1 MERRDVLAIVLL
13 VALGLVGLSVFLH
26 FYTQAF
32 PAASLDFKL
41 SREDAYRAAQN
52 YLEGQGHNPEGYESA
67 QVFSWAQ
74 MSQIFLEQTLGL
86 EETNRLAR
94 DWVSIWSWRVRW
106 FKPLEKEEYRVEL
119 DPGGRVVGFDHRILE
134 SDEGASLDQDAARD
148 IASRFLRESQGFNLA
163 EYELIEQSTKERK
176 ARVDHTYS
184 YRKRG
189 FTVGDDG
196 HYRLTVVVK
205 GDQLGAFREGVK
217 VPESFSRN
225 YAEIRSRADLLTSSF
240 GVFWVAL
247 AVAALVIL
255 LQFYRKGLLDWQPG
269 LVIGGLV
276 VIASIVGVINS
287 LPLILYSFNTTQSYA
302 AFMAMMLAV
311 MVLISVLQGGVIAS
325 VGTSGNAVG
334 RQTLHG
340 GLLSPL
346 GRIRFG
352 GILSRG
358 FLRST
363 LVGYGIAGGMIGY
376 ITIFYLI
383 GTRYFGLYAPAD
395 VSDYNNAFSTVLPW
409 IYPLLAGLTAATLE
423 EFFFRL
429 LAISLLVRWLKRPWL
444 AVLISAVVWAFLHSN
459 YPVEPIYMRGI
470 ELIPVGILFGVAFL
484 RFGIWA
490 PIIAHY
496 AYNAFL
502 TAFPMIKS
510 SSLYFQVSGI
520 AITAILLLPAIP
532 ALVAVL
538 MGRSRDEAEEPQE
551 ADIPQPVETP
561 EAPKVDVLPDDID
574 HEDQDE
580 APPCKDLSAYI
591 PGRRELMIACVLAAV
606 GLLMMIGFRTERF
619 GARTLSMSVT
629 RSEAVETAEAFCLEV
644 GFDTQDCRRS
654 VKYQSYVGSDDFV
667 HLVRQAGVARA
678 DSLMYENTGP
688 WLWNVRWFK
697 ALEKEEIVVGV
708 DATGNRVLYFDHK
721 LPESKPGSEMEVD
734 SARGLAEVFAAS
746 RFGKV
751 LNDQDRYKLLEA
763 ESEKREARLD
773 HNFVWERV
781 DQKVDDGE
789 FRVEIRVQGD
799 EVGRLLLRYKAPEAF
814 LRDLKEKTARDVI
827 AILVPVLLVIATLT
841 MGVIYFFRAY
851 RDGLVVWRFPLL
863 AGLAMAGIT
872 VVNRINGL
880 PTFYQGYNTSESMG
894 TFLGGQAIALLMGT
908 VFGGLAL
915 AVALAL
921 LLALYRSRFPDEMA
935 PDRWLSTLPLRKGN
949 ARFWAGTLVL
959 ALAFASCRSGVG
971 QLAVFVRYNW
981 FLEYL
986 TPGGYALDRVNYYL
1000 ICLSGITDGIYAFL
1014 MPLLVMTLI
1023 LIWLKMMRKEWVVIL
1038 ALGLAATV
1046 LPAATKGESLEHF
1059 ALLLGTSLVGFLPIL
1074 YLIVRVIRFN
1084 LMAYMIGSWAG
1095 RVVFGPGLAF
1105 FQETTIA
1112 SVKIDAA
1119 ILLLIGLTPLIL
1131 PLIAWLRGRRSA
1143 SP

>member
-1 MERRDVLAIVLL
+1 MQKRDILAILVV
-13 VALGLVGLSVFLH
+13 VALGLVGLGIFH
-26 FYTQAF
+26 NYYKEAF

-41 SREDAYRAAQN
+41 SREDAYRTAQN

-67 QVFSWAQ
+67 QVFSWSQ

-119 DPGGRVVGFDHRILE
+119 DPGGRVVGFDHGILE

-205 GDQLGAFREGVK
+205 GDQVGSFREGVK

-225 YAEIRSRADLLTSSF
+225 YAEIRSRADQLTSSF

-276 VIASIVGVINS
+276 VIASIVGAINS

-311 MVLISVLQGGVIAS
+311 MVLISLLQGGVIAS
-325 VGTSGNAVG
+325 VGTSGNALG

-363 LVGYGIAGGMIGY
+363 FVGYGIAGGMLGY

-510 SSLYFQVSGI
+510 SSVYFQVSGV
-520 AITAILLLPAIP
+520 AVTAILLLPAIP

-561 EAPKVDVLPDDID
+561 EAPKVDLSP
-574 HEDQDE
+574 EDVDQESPDE
-580 APPCKDLSAYI
+580 APPCKDLSAYV
-591 PGRRELMIACVLAAV
+591 PGRRELLIACVLAAI
-606 GLLMMIGFRTERF
+606 GLLMTIGFRTERF

-629 RSEAVETAEAFCLEV
+629 RSEAVETAEAFCLEA
-644 GFDTQDCRRS
+644 GFDTQGYRRS
-654 VKYQSYVGSDDFV
+654 VRYQSYVGSENFV

-688 WLWNVRWFK
+688 WMWNVRWFK
-697 ALEKEEIVVGV
+697 ALEKEEIQVGV
-708 DATGNRVLYFDHK
+708 DAAGGRVLYFDHK
-721 LPESKPGSEMEVD
+721 LPESRPGPEMEAD
-734 SARGLAEVFAAS
+734 SARALAETFVAEHLGRLVS
-746 RFGKV
+746 
-751 LNDQDRYKLLEA
+751 NQDRYKLLEA
-763 ESEKREARLD
+763 QSEKREDRLD

-781 DQKVDDGE
+781 DQKVGDGE

-799 EVGRLLLRYKAPEAF
+799 EVGRLLLRYKAPEVF
-814 LRDLKEKTARDVI
+814 LRDLREKTTRDVI
-827 AILVPVLLVIATLT
+827 GTIIPVLVVIGTLIL
-841 MGVIYFFRAY
+841 GVIYFFRAY
-851 RDGLVVWRFPLL
+851 RDGLLTWRFPVL

-872 VVNRINGL
+872 VVKKINAFPAFFHG
-880 PTFYQGYNTSESMG
+880 FNTSEGMG
-894 TFLGGQAIALLMGT
+894 TFLGGEAISLLMGA
-908 VFGGLAL
+908 VFAGLAL
-915 AVALAL
+915 AVAFAL

-935 PDRWLSTLPLRKGN
+935 PDRWLSPLPFRIGD
-949 ARFWAGTLVL
+949 ARFWTGTLVL
-959 ALAFASCRSGVG
+959 ALAFAAYRFGAA
-971 QLAVFVRYNW
+971 QLALFVRYNW

-986 TPGGYALDRVNYYL
+986 TPGGYAMNRANNFLPF
-1000 ICLSGITDGIYAFL
+1000 LSGVTSGINAIL
-1014 MPLLVMTLI
+1014 MPLFIVTMV
-1023 LIWLKMMRKEWVVIL
+1023 LIWLKAVKKGWIVI
-1038 ALGLAATV
+1038 LGLALSVTV
-1046 LPAATKGESLEHF
+1046 IQAAVSGESLGHF
-1059 ALLLGTSLVGFLPIL
+1059 VLLLGVNLVVFLPTL
-1074 YLIVRVIRFN
+1074 YLVLRVIRFN

-1095 RVVFGPGLAF
+1095 RVVFGPGLGFA
-1105 FQETTIA
+1105 QSTA
-1112 SVKIDAA
+1112 DSVSHVDGV
-1119 ILLLIGLTPLIL
+1119 ILLLIGLSPLLL
-1131 PLIAWLRGRRSA
+1131 PLIAWLRDRRSN